1 MNDDYLWDGSGEP
14 DPEIQ
19 KLETTLGRFRH
30 QGQVPEFPEI
40 TATAQPPFWRRLMS
54 SRWSFGLAAATATI
68 LFIAA
73 FGILHWSQ
81 KPNTTPL
88 PGWDVESLAGTPR
101 VESNALGN
109 TSGTT
114 RLGVGQTL
122 VTDNRSMANI
132 SVADIGTVNVEP
144 NTRLRLVAGGSG
156 PNRLALDRGTIHA
169 YIWALPGEFTVDTP
183 SAIAVD
189 LGCAYTLQV
198 DDSGAGLLRT
208 TLGWVGFKLEGHEA
222 FIPAGAVCATRPKVG
237 PGTPYFED
245 ASSSFREA
253 LSKFDFAADTPRGTG
268 RRPHRNTGG
277 VSPAGRAH
285 HLASSRSRRRIGP
298 WPRLRSLGDA
308 SCASLRGHARRHLA
322 PRSKNAGF
330 VVEPARPRGRFA
342 VAHVGTVMVARQS
355 QQTVTCSQHAE
366 SFLLPCWP

>member
-30 QGQVPEFPEI
+30 QGQVPEFPEP
-40 TATAQPPFWRRLMS
+40 TATAQPRFWQRLMS

-122 VTDNRSMANI
+122 VTDNRSKANI

-156 PNRLALDRGTIHA
+156 HSRLSLDRGTIHA

-253 LSKFDFAADTPRGTG
+253 LSKFDFAADTPEERGTDLRQILAESRQRDALTIWHLLARVGESDRG
-268 RRPHRNTGG
+268 RVYDRLATLVPPPSG
-277 VSPAGRAH
+277 VTRDGI
-285 HLASSRSRRRIGP
+285 L
-298 WPRLRSLGDA
+298 RLDQKMLDLWWNQLDLGDVSLWRTWERSWSQDKA
-308 SCASLRGHARRHLA
+308 S
-322 PRSKNAGF
+322 
-330 VVEPARPRGRFA
+330 
-342 VAHVGTVMVARQS
+342 RQ
-355 QQTVTCSQHAE
+355 
-366 SFLLPCWP
+366 